1 MLPEPRGAAAP
12 RERRAAAALEDW
24 IVTRTTVSAAQL
36 YTLLD
41 AEFQK
46 IRPRGRCGCRV
57 PIPYWRP
64 PPDDVS
70 ANWHIGTPPQCP
82 NGCHLVIAELLARMW
97 TRYDMERERQN

>member
-1 MLPEPRGAAAP
+1 M
-12 RERRAAAALEDW
+12 

-41 AEFQK
+41 AEFRRL
-46 IRPRGRCGCRV
+46 RPAACRSCRV
-57 PIPYWRP
+57 PIPYWRA

-70 ANWHIGTPPQCP
+70 ANWHIGTPAQCP

-97 TRYDMERERQN
+97 TRYDMEPERQN